1 MSVNIKYKNNSIAE
15 LSDTGTK
22 TLKTAGKYCEDDIS
36 VEYTKPTG
44 GGGATE
50 PYVEEVYNTL
60 NELISATLH
69 GHKVIRSYGFY
80 NSRNLTSINFPI
92 GLTQIGNYAFSFC
105 INLSLTSLPSGIT
118 SIGNDAFRYC
128 TQLNI
133 TRLPSSLIDIY
144 TTAFEG
150 CTKLTSIT
158 FEGTPTSIASSAF
171 KSCTN
176 LTTINVPWAE
186 GEVENAPWGATNA
199 TINYNYTGA

>member
-22 TLKTAGKYCEDDIS
+22 TLKTAGKYCEDDIT
-36 VEYTKPTG
+36 VEYEKPAG

-80 NSRNLTSINFPI
+80 NSRYLTSINFPI
-92 GLTQIGNYAFSFC
+92 GLTRIGNYAFSFC

-158 FEGTPTSIASSAF
+158 FEGTPTNIASSAF

-186 GEVENAPWGATNA
+186 GEVANAPWGATNA